1 VISCLCFFP
10 FYDRSLA
17 LYSAHIT
24 CVMLSVLKYFREIL
38 FRISLLLP
46 QMKSERWD
54 EEKLESYQPTCCMW
68 SFINIWE
75 EPALPSNVI
84 SWHTQKINRI
94 CDEVKKKRRSEM
106 ALSSNEHKI
115 CVNCICFEIKNS
127 VSVYVIRP
135 SLSPSLLPQSFF
147 SRFGGFALGWRQF
160 LPYCMAL
167 NLPIPRFREI
177 ECRNLHEQLDFD
189 FSTKKRQFA
198 QKGEQSDLIT

>member
-1 VISCLCFFP
+1 
-10 FYDRSLA
+10 
-17 LYSAHIT
+17 
-24 CVMLSVLKYFREIL
+24 MLSVLKYFREIL
-38 FRISLLLP
+38 FQISLLLP

-54 EEKLESYQPTCCMW
+54 EEKLESYQPTCCVW
-68 SFINIWE
+68 SLINIWE

-127 VSVYVIRP
+127 VSVYVIRQ

-147 SRFGGFALGWRQF
+147 SLIW
-160 LPYCMAL
+160 
-167 NLPIPRFREI
+167 RFRTRMETI
-177 ECRNLHEQLDFD
+177 FSILHGAKFANSPLSRDRM
-189 FSTKKRQFA
+189 SQFA
-198 QKGEQSDLIT
+198 WASRLRFFDQEKTICAKRRTKRFNYIN